1 MRVLWA
7 HGLEGSPNGSK
18 PTWIA
23 DNLGWEVLC
32 PAMSDYGW
40 TIAEQTEVIA
50 KNIAENEDID
60 VVMGSSYGGLAI
72 ANASERFAGRELRLV
87 LLAPAFG
94 LAENFRS
101 IAGEQ
106 GLNEWEKTGLRQYF
120 HHGFGH
126 EVPFGWDFIT
136 SADEMSWPTLHHPTV
151 ILHGNQDDIVP
162 LESSR
167 KVAESNELVE
177 LIEVEDGHRLAGSLH
192 FIPLAV
198 QRVLSR

>member
-60 VVMGSSYGGLAI
+60 VI
-72 ANASERFAGRELRLV
+72 IDFDFCANFEPTNVSPRRRV
-87 LLAPAFG
+87 ISIYKITD
-94 LAENFRS
+94 NFFC
-101 IAGEQ
+101 
-106 GLNEWEKTGLRQYF
+106 K
-120 HHGFGH
+120 
-126 EVPFGWDFIT
+126 
-136 SADEMSWPTLHHPTV
+136 
-151 ILHGNQDDIVP
+151 
-162 LESSR
+162 
-167 KVAESNELVE
+167 
-177 LIEVEDGHRLAGSLH
+177 
-192 FIPLAV
+192 AV
-198 QRVLSR
+198 R

>member
-1 MRVLWA
+1 
-7 HGLEGSPNGSK
+7 
-18 PTWIA
+18 
-23 DNLGWEVLC
+23 
-32 PAMSDYGW
+32 MSDKGW

-50 KNIAENEDID
+50 EAISENDD
-60 VVMGSSYGGLAI
+60 VDVIMGSSYGGLAI
-72 ANASERFAGRELRLV
+72 ANASERFAQRELRLV

-106 GLNEWEKTGLRQYF
+106 GLTEWERTGSRQYF
-120 HHGFGH
+120 HHGLGQ
-126 EVPFGWDFIT
+126 EVEFGWNFIT
-136 SADEMSWPTLHHPTV
+136 SADEMSWPSIHHPTV
-151 ILHGNQDDIVP
+151 ILHGKQDDIVP

-167 KVAESNELVE
+167 KVSSSSELVE
-177 LIEVEDGHRLAGSLH
+177 LIEVEDGHRLADSLH

>member
-177 LIEVEDGHRLAGSLH
+177 LIEVEDGHRLADSLH

>member
-18 PTWIA
+18 PTWIS